1 LRSWQ
6 LLRSLGVERNDGRV
20 ECDRVGRFE
29 HYRRLQLRRLQL
41 RRLQLRRLQRLR
53 QLQWLRVR

>member
-41 RRLQLRRLQRLR
+41 RRLR